1 MREDWKQATEYIKD
15 LETINDLQAAEI
27 EELKSMLAAANGQI
41 AAAKGQIADL
51 LKDRRAPDLRAIG

>member
-27 EELKSMLAAANGQI
+27 EELKEMLSLAKAQI
-41 AAAKGQIADL
+41 EGL
-51 LKDRRAPDLRAIG
+51 LGDRRFPDLGVAI